1 MTNEDNIIVE
11 LDETYTFTVQEKLSQ
26 DYKMSIQIIEWLQRN
41 IASLTDDNDKTIF
54 SKVNTGFDS
63 DSLKTFGNKPV
74 CDVYINRVSYDGD
87 FDNHTPQKVHSIIIF
102 ILRGANNVTYEKA
115 CELHDY
121 IMQEF
126 IENEEFRIL
135 DDVVS
140 DTWIDDSQLMTQPV
154 RKKWSV
160 MGTFELTHLLY

>member
-1 MTNEDNIIVE
+1 MTNEDIIVE
-11 LDETYTFTVQEKLSQ
+11 MDETYTFTVSEKVSQ
-26 DYKMSIQIIEWLQRN
+26 DYRMSTQIIEWLQRN
-41 IASLTDDNDKTIF
+41 IASLTDDNDKVIF

-63 DSLKTFGNKPV
+63 DSLKTFGKGPV
-74 CDVYINRVSYDGD
+74 CDVYINRVSYEGD

-126 IENEEFRIL
+126 IENEDFRRL
-135 DDVVS
+135 DYVVR
-140 DTWIDDSQLMTQPV
+140 DTLIDNSQLMTQPV
-154 RKKWSV
+154 RKNWSI